1 MGGSRTVPL
10 AQGLQ
15 TLDNMIGSG
24 NISQAVEFA
33 LAPTPGRIATLARW
47 VSNINPGKEFGDKV
61 YTRLSQVLSANK
73 PEELVNILEMLARSK
88 SYGQYMAKVQGQ
100 ATGRVASN
108 AARVGTSALEDNS
121 LNAPPTTQVSTEAE
135 DAQNTLDAI
144 NAARNLPIP
153 DDEATVPAY
162 SIGGEDMGVAGDGS
176 VPFSDGKASVGE
188 RNNNPGNLIV
198 SAWTKKLPGY
208 LGPGAGT
215 NEQGIPFAR
224 FDTMEAGSGAK
235 IKLVLN
241 KLSRG
246 YDTPYKLVESWLS
259 PTNARNSPESFR
271 NYVNY
276 VAQRVGL
283 KPNEKIPRNL
293 VPQVSQAIREFETGD
308 RP

>member
-1 MGGSRTVPL
+1 MARVK
-10 AQGLQ
+10 
-15 TLDNMIGSG
+15 
-24 NISQAVEFA
+24 A
-33 LAPTPGRIATLARW
+33 LATKPVARAASNVVTSLVEDRGLNLPPTVQVGEESADDDVVARAQEAISRE
-47 VSNINPGKEFGDKV
+47 VGGENPGL
-61 YTRLSQVLSANK
+61 T
-73 PEELVNILEMLARSK
+73 
-88 SYGQYMAKVQGQ
+88 YGE
-100 ATGRVASN
+100 
-108 AARVGTSALEDNS
+108 AAE
-121 LNAPPTTQVSTEAE
+121 
-135 DAQNTLDAI
+135 
-144 NAARNLPIP
+144 
-153 DDEATVPAY
+153 
-162 SIGGEDMGVAGDGS
+162 DGS

-188 RNNNPGNLIV
+188 RNNNPGNPIV

-235 IKLVLN
+235 NRLVSS

-246 YDTPYKLVESWLS
+246 YDTPYKLVERWLS

-276 VAQRVGL
+276 VANRVGL